1 MKGKI
6 MDKKILLGGAAALL
20 LVGNMIATPA
30 NAAVEIGISGEAS
43 VELTMGDV
51 CDNTNAT
58 NDAIET
64 ALGVDGIAAI
74 NALNTDITITETNS
88 GSDDVADVAD
98 SAVTYDDNGCGS
110 ASEDNPVLDTGA
122 DFDISASGTLA
133 NGLTIDYS
141 NTAALDDYSITFGGA
156 FGSLTVESGISA
168 VDSAMVGDTAG
179 ADVTGPDMGGHVLA
193 TDGSAGNAVLYTA
206 PSMGNLDFM
215 LSYAPNSEDSGLDDA
230 EYTDTFGIGAVFN
243 ADLMTISAGFES
255 ASSDETCGP
264 VTFAL
269 AGLTAAVDNIYYDHS
284 GEEEATHHDEVIV
297 QNSTALA
304 SGDLLLEAGTA
315 AVAGS
320 TSADDLFDAV
330 YGRDLCGDQDLVA
343 VGMEMSAGDIGI
355 SAGYS
360 AIDTDE
366 ADQTTMSVGLETGF
380 GDYSLAAGYANT
392 VLEYQAGSLE
402 DEQTV
407 IDVTLGTSLGDGVDL
422 DLTFSN
428 NDMSKASQANGS
440 GDTTN
445 YRAGMK
451 VTVGF

>member
-20 LVGNMIATPA
+20 LVGNMVATPA
-30 NAAVEIGISGEAS
+30 NAAIEIGIEGEATVS
-43 VELTMGDV
+43 LTMGDV
-51 CDNTNAT
+51 CDNTNAAASSL
-58 NDAIET
+58 NT
-64 ALGVDGIAAI
+64 ALGFAAGTNTAAAAYTDVATVTLQAAAAGV
-74 NALNTDITITETNS
+74 NAVAANDDVN
-88 GSDDVADVAD
+88 DVADL
-98 SAVTYDDNGCGS
+98 SVTYDDNGCGS

-168 VDSAMVGDTAG
+168 VDEATVVDTAG
-179 ADVTGPDMGGHVLA
+179 ADVTGPDMEGHKLS

-215 LSYAPNSEDSGLDDA
+215 LSYAPNSADSGLDSA
-230 EYTDTFGIGAVFN
+230 EYTDTFGIAAVFN

-255 ASSDETCGP
+255 ASSDEACNDGALGTLTVNGATA
-264 VTFAL
+264 TFL
-269 AGLTAAVDNIYYDHS
+269 ATAADTNTAVT
-284 GEEEATHHDEVIV
+284 AVIP
-297 QNSTALA
+297 TM
-304 SGDLLLEAGTA
+304 TA
-315 AVAGS
+315 A
-320 TSADDLFDAV
+320 SAFDSI
-330 YGRDLCGDQDLVA
+330 YGGTICGDQDLVA

-355 SAGYS
+355 SAAYS
-360 AIDTDE
+360 ALDSDE

-392 VLEYQAGSLE
+392 VLEYARGSKE

-428 NDMSKASQANGS
+428 NDMSKASQANGA

-445 YRAGMK
+445 YRAGMEI
-451 VTVGF
+451 TVGF

>member
-30 NAAVEIGISGEAS
+30 NAAIEIGIEGEATVS
-43 VELTMGDV
+43 LTMGDV
-51 CDNTNAT
+51 CDNTNASD
-58 NDAIET
+58 NDVEQV
-64 ALGVDGIAAI
+64 LGT
-74 NALNTDITITETNS
+74 TDITGVNGLNTAITLSEDAAVTAAD
-88 GSDDVADVAD
+88 GVLGQPVADVSSTASINVSYD
-98 SAVTYDDNGCGS
+98 SNGCGT

-168 VDSAMVGDTAG
+168 VDEATVGDTAG
-179 ADVTGPDMGGHVLA
+179 ADVTGPDMEGHVLS

-215 LSYAPNSEDSGLDDA
+215 LSYAPNSADSGLDSA
-230 EYTDTFGIGAVFN
+230 EYTDTFGIAAVFN

-255 ASSDETCGP
+255 ASSDEACNDGTKGTLT
-264 VTFAL
+264 VNGATATFL
-269 AGLTAAVDNIYYDHS
+269 ATAADTNTAVT
-284 GEEEATHHDEVIV
+284 AVIP
-297 QNSTALA
+297 TM
-304 SGDLLLEAGTA
+304 TA
-315 AVAGS
+315 A
-320 TSADDLFDAV
+320 SAFDSI
-330 YGRDLCGDQDLVA
+330 YGGTICGDQDLVA

-355 SAGYS
+355 SAAYS
-360 AIDTDE
+360 ALDSDE

-392 VLEYQAGSLE
+392 VLEYARGSKE

-428 NDMSKASQANGS
+428 NDMSKASQANGA

-445 YRAGMK
+445 YRAGMEI
-451 VTVGF
+451 TVGF

>member
-30 NAAVEIGISGEAS
+30 NAAVEIGISGEAT

-58 NDAIET
+58 DDAIET
-64 ALGVDGIAAI
+64 ALGVDGIDAI
-74 NALNTDITITETNS
+74 NALNTAITITETNNA
-88 GSDDVADVAD
+88 SDDVAAVAD
-98 SAVTYDDNGCGS
+98 AAVTYDDNGCGA

-179 ADVTGPDMGGHVLA
+179 ADVTGPDMEGHVLA
-193 TDGSAGNAVLYTA
+193 TDGSAGNAILYTA
-206 PSMGNLDFM
+206 PSMGSLDFM
-215 LSYAPNSEDSGLDDA
+215 LSYAPNSEDDGLDDA
-230 EYTDTFGIGAVFN
+230 EYTDTFGIAAVFN

-255 ASSDETCGP
+255 ASSDEACGP

-269 AGLTAAVDNIYYDHS
+269 PGLTAAVNPIYYDAN
-284 GEEEATHHDEVIV
+284 GADGAEVA
-297 QNSTALA
+297 QNATALA
-304 SGDLLLEAGTA
+304 GTDVLIVPGTA

-320 TSADDLFDAV
+320 ITADDLFDSV

-360 AIDTDE
+360 ELDTDE
-366 ADQTTMSVGLETGF
+366 ADQTTMSIGLETGF

-392 VLEYQAGSLE
+392 VLEYARGSKE

-428 NDMSKASQANGS
+428 NDMSKASQAAGA

>member
-30 NAAVEIGISGEAS
+30 NAAIEIGIEGEATVS
-43 VELTMGDV
+43 LTMGDV
-51 CDNTNAT
+51 CDNTNAAD
-58 NDAIET
+58 NDVEQV
-64 ALGVDGIAAI
+64 LGTSDITGVNG
-74 NALNTDITITETNS
+74 LNTAITLSEDAAVTAAD
-88 GSDDVADVAD
+88 GVLGQPVADVSSTASINVSYD
-98 SAVTYDDNGCGS
+98 SNGCGT

-168 VDSAMVGDTAG
+168 VDEATVGDTAG
-179 ADVTGPDMGGHVLA
+179 ADVTGPDMEGHVLS

-215 LSYAPNSEDSGLDDA
+215 LSYAPNSADSGLDNA
-230 EYTDTFGIGAVFN
+230 EYTDTFGIAAVFN

-264 VTFAL
+264 VDYEFAGATL
-269 AGLTAAVDNIYYDHS
+269 AYTPVNAENTDTGLDMIETSTAQALTAD
-284 GEEEATHHDEVIV
+284 G
-297 QNSTALA
+297 
-304 SGDLLLEAGTA
+304 
-315 AVAGS
+315 
-320 TSADDLFDAV
+320 LFDIV

-355 SAGYS
+355 SAAYS

-366 ADQTTMSVGLETGF
+366 ADQTTMSVGLETAF

-428 NDMSKASQANGS
+428 NDMSKASQANGA

-445 YRAGMK
+445 YRAGMEI
-451 VTVGF
+451 TVGF